1 VFYKKSN
8 AAIINIFMDLDTN
21 IKLLPVNECS
31 NAKMIIYMLYN
42 KVTKKAYIGK
52 TKHGWV
58 IRRKTYEYD
67 IKNPKKQSLILRS
80 LRKHGWNNFLIAVL
94 EENVSDLKLLSE
106 TEKQYIKKYN
116 TNVNGYNMT
125 TGGDGGC
132 SVTAARNNSKRM
144 KQQVKNG
151 TFILQ
156 TPAIKIK
163 ANKAASKANKALY
176 ASGKSNLLW
185 PEVKAKRLQSYL
197 LNNSHP
203 LAITIKKIDNTTIK
217 KQYKCRNDAIRDGMT
232 QTILDKLKV
241 LNSYTVQRK
250 SKNYNKGDIITI
262 KYL

>member
-1 VFYKKSN
+1 
-8 AAIINIFMDLDTN
+8 MDLDTN
-21 IKLLPVNECS
+21 IKLLPVNECN
-31 NAKMIIYMLYN
+31 NAKMIIYILYN

-67 IKNPKKQSLILRS
+67 IKNIKKQSLILKS

-94 EENVSDLKLLSE
+94 EENISDLKLLNE
-106 TEKQYIKKYN
+106 IEKQYIKKYN
-116 TNVNGYNMT
+116 TNINGYNMT
-125 TGGDGGC
+125 AGGDGGC
-132 SVTAARNNSKRM
+132 SVTAAKNNSKRM

-185 PEVKAKRLQSYL
+185 PEVKAKRLRSYL
-197 LNNSHP
+197 LNNSQP
-203 LAITIKKIDNTTIK
+203 IIVTVKKINNTTIQ
-217 KQYKCRNDAIRDGMT
+217 KQYKCKNDAIRDGMT
-232 QTILDKLKV
+232 QAILDKLKT
-241 LNSYTVQRK
+241 LSSYTMLRK
-250 SKNYNKGDIITI
+250 SKNYNKGDIISI